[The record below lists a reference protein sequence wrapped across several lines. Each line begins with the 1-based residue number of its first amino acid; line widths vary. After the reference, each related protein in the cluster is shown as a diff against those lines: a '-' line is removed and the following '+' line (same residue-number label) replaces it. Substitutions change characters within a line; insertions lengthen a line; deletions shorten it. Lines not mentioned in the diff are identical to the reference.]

1 VLEFIRIA
9 KKTTVLEQEHRNH
22 KQRKAC
28 GVWKAYGDA
37 KPRDKPDPKLVSGF
51 SVVQGEIKGRQL
63 AQLMIIIFYSIFLE
77 QWYWKI
83 VSD

>member
-1 VLEFIRIA
+1 VREFVRRA

-28 GVWKAYGDA
+28 GVRKAYGDA
-37 KPRDKPDPKLVSGF
+37 KPRDKPDPKLVSGL

-63 AQLMIIIFYSIFLE
+63 AQLMIIIFYSTFLE
-77 QWYWKI
+77 Q
-83 VSD
+83 